1 MDTISETLAGCRRLD
16 IVVDDDALADL
27 AEHDAWT
34 VQGRHERRRT
44 CTACCAG
51 KKRYGEASARRAAR
65 VLNWAQGEDVHAYAC
80 PNGRHWHVGHQ
91 PVAAA
96 DPTPLDEREH

>member
-1 MDTISETLAGCRRLD
+1 MDMISETLAGCRRVD

-44 CTACCAG
+44 CTGCCTG

-96 DPTPLDEREH
+96 DPTSFDEPAR